1 METTDTLDSFN
12 KALDNLECVQIYDS
26 SSGFVYVDDYD
37 DGESHHSDEDEI
49 AVDFTALENPVEI
62 LKYSITC
69 DVAQYPES
77 CPDPHGL
84 LRTYRAR
91 LQSALDKA
99 TSNDMQKSAK
109 ELVMNA
115 FTGIFYFVA
124 LLLGVLAIRKF
135 WRLRRPASSVAKKNQ
150 KSTTAPPSS
159 ADQGPA
165 DTEPVTRQPSV
176 ATSVASSVASVVD
189 EEDGA
194 SGAEELP
201 YEPPKE
207 DPPKEINDEVVS
219 VQATTT
225 TAATKPKQ
233 AQATATT
240 AATKSKIGRF
250 FTKKN

>member
-176 ATSVASSVASVVD
+176 ATSVASSVD
-189 EEDGA
+189 EEDGN

-207 DPPKEINDEVVS
+207 DPPKEINDEMVS
-219 VQATTT
+219 V
-225 TAATKPKQ
+225 
-233 AQATATT
+233 QATATT
-240 AATKSKIGRF
+240 AATAPKQAQVTAATAATKTKIGRF
-250 FTKKN
+250 FKKKS